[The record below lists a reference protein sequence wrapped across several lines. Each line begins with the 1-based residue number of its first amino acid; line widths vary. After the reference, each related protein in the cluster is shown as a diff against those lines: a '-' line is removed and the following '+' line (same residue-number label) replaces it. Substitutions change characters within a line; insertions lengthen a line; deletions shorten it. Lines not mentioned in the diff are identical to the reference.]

1 MTKVAK
7 VALVTGGSRG
17 IGAATARQL
26 AHLGYTVVINYAR
39 NHAAAMQVAEGI
51 IAQGGKAITL
61 QADVSV
67 EADVVRLFAD
77 IDRQLGRL
85 DVLVNNAGI
94 LLPQGRVEDVTAER
108 VNRLFN
114 TNVTSYFLCCREAI
128 KRMSHRHG
136 GPGGSIVNVSSAASR
151 LGSPNEYVDYA
162 ATKGAI
168 DTLTRGLSLEVAEE
182 GIRVNCVRPGF
193 IDTDMHADGGEADRI
208 QRVKANIP
216 LKRGGEA
223 SEVAAAIVFLLGD
236 AASYITGSFLDVA
249 GGR

>member
-1 MTKVAK
+1 MKKLV
-7 VALVTGGSRG
+7 LVTGGSRG

-26 AHLGYTVVINYAR
+26 AQLGYMVIVNYLR
-39 NHAAAMQVAEGI
+39 NHAAATQLVHDI
-51 IAQGGKAITL
+51 TNQGGQAFAL

-67 EADVVRLFAD
+67 EADVLRLFAS
-77 IDRQLGRL
+77 IDQQFGRL
-85 DVLVNNAGI
+85 DALVNNAGI
-94 LLPQGRVEDVTAER
+94 LLPQGRVEEVTAER
-108 VNRLFN
+108 INRLF
-114 TNVTSYFLCCREAI
+114 TSNVTSCFLCCREAV
-128 KRMSHRHG
+128 KRMSVKHG
-136 GPGGSIVNVSSAASR
+136 GSGGAIVNVSSAASR

-168 DTLTRGLSLEVAEE
+168 DTLTRGLSLEVADE

-193 IDTDMHADGGEADRI
+193 IDTEMHADGGEPDRI
-208 QRVKANIP
+208 DRVKANIP

-223 SEVAAAIVFLLGD
+223 SEVAAAIVFLLSD